1 MVSTDQNWLV
11 TVIDTGQN
19 GLFKPGDLVI
29 IGRTPKHL
37 PTPGSSF
44 RRFNIDNPQK
54 SMSKRHLSLQIGEEG
69 NATIKDLG
77 STNGTY
83 LVKKNGALVKLP
95 VGQEFILDKSPI
107 RLQLGN
113 IGVVLEKTDGSAQKE
128 KGDETGDLFSH
139 SSSKPSATRS
149 VRDIREAMEER
160 EEEPTFLID
169 ADRVAEK
176 VKEKQEK
183 AEEEAQEEAAG
194 KGPGA
199 GRDSEEDRHGLEEAS
214 PQSDDDAEK
223 MQEENREKAK
233 LVDQAIEKQL
243 KRDSG
248 PVSIPASSTSAV
260 PLPSEAAAGD
270 PNSLFERLTRGGR
283 NRENIVRLAN
293 GMTSED
299 AEKTESFAKQF
310 ELAKHREMLPFLAL
324 NPYLY
329 FDLYTWLEALGDPVI
344 NAALQT
350 NRGYQTFK
358 SEGGND

>member
-1 MVSTDQNWLV
+1 MDSTDRNWLV
-11 TVIDTGQN
+11 TVVDTGQK
-19 GLFKPGDLVI
+19 GLFKPGDLII
-29 IGRTPKHL
+29 IGRTPQHL

-44 RRFNIDNPQK
+44 KRFNIDNPQK
-54 SMSKRHLSLQIGEEG
+54 SMSKRHLSLQVGEG
-69 NATIKDLG
+69 GDATIKDLG

-83 LVKKNGALVKLP
+83 LVKKSGALVKLP
-95 VGQEFILDKSPI
+95 AGQDFILDKSPV

-113 IGVVLEKTDGSAQKE
+113 IGIVLEKTDGSAQKE
-128 KGDETGDLFSH
+128 EPAENGDLFSH
-139 SSSKPSATRS
+139 SSSGPSAARS
-149 VRDIREAMEER
+149 VKDIREAMEER
-160 EEEPTFLID
+160 EEEPTFFID

-183 AEEEAQEEAAG
+183 AEAGSEKEEDKA
-194 KGPGA
+194 
-199 GRDSEEDRHGLEEAS
+199 SEEGEKPQEDLGAREEAS
-214 PQSDDDAEK
+214 PESEADSAK

-233 LVDQAIEKQL
+233 LVDKAIEERL
-243 KRDSG
+243 KKES
-248 PVSIPASSTSAV
+248 PAVSVPSATV
-260 PLPSEAAAGD
+260 PLPSAAAAGGQS
-270 PNSLFERLTRGGR
+270 SLFERLTRGGR
-283 NRENIVRLAN
+283 RQENIVRLAN

-299 AEKTESFAKQF
+299 AEKTDSFAKQF

-329 FDLYTWLEALGDPVI
+329 SDLYTWLEALGDPVI